1 MLAAAQKE
9 NASKKA
15 KIVFLKS
22 AIEATQEVNKAAE
35 AAAKSFA
42 DYKASVAGERAAIL
56 AENKETK
63 ADLEKQKA
71 DIADEINAAKNKFV
85 NAGNAYVSLKN
96 KTISLE
102 ADLAGRKGELKA
114 IAEAIALTDR
124 KATAALREKRE
135 LWQTIT
141 GLQSQVNTAAARFN
155 YLERQGYEV
164 DQTGAGTLCKLHY
177 KLHAY
182 INYKLARGRK

>member
-9 NASKKA
+9 NAGKKA
-15 KIVFLKS
+15 KILVLKS

-35 AAAKSFA
+35 TAAKSFA
-42 DYKASVAGERAAIL
+42 DYKASVANERAAIL

-63 ADLEKQKA
+63 AGLEKQKA
-71 DIADEINAAKNKFV
+71 DIADEIKAAKDKYI

-102 ADLAGRKGELKA
+102 ADLAGRRGELKA

-135 LWQTIT
+135 LWQSIT
-141 GLQSQVNTAAARFN
+141 GLQSQVNTAAARVN

-164 DQTGAGTLCKLHY
+164 DQANAGTLCKLHF